1 MKVAS
6 IELQINGNAIASVK
20 TDDLKDLVTKDLK
33 AKGIKPSTVQDVEI
47 YINIE
52 DSKAV
57 LHYVAAGVEPSAVEL

>member
-52 DSKAV
+52 DRKAV